1 MAETIIPIMICVVLP
16 IAIVLIRAL
25 AKINGENK
33 RSEIIVKALEANK
46 EVDTDKLID
55 SLKEP
60 GKSIREI
67 MNSRLLCG
75 CKYSLVGVFLIF
87 AGFMARI
94 ASDAD
99 EFEVAMILWLIGGVS
114 VAMGISY
121 LIVYFVTRK
130 QEESSDSK

>member
-1 MAETIIPIMICVVLP
+1 MSEVIIPILICVVLP

-25 AKINGENK
+25 AKLNGENK
-33 RSEIIVKALEANK
+33 RSEIIMKALDANK

-60 GKSIREI
+60 GKSMREI

-94 ASDAD
+94 ASDAE

-114 VAMGISY
+114 VAMGLSY
-121 LIVYFVTRK
+121 LIVYFVTSK
-130 QEESSDSK
+130 QDEQSNQK